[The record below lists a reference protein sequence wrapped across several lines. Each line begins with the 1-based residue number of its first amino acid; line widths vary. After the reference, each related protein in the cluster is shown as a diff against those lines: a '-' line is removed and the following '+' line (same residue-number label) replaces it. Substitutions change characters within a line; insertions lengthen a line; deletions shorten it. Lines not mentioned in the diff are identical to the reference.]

1 MWFAKTTDFGLF
13 FSSFVAELS
22 WQVGSSHQGDWLKG
36 TIRTGWKINPP
47 NLHKTSNKKQTKT
60 ANGIYIIPGLQ
71 NFALLIYVTF
81 FFSEH
86 QKSINHLPG
95 EFRDFAIRRTLPR
108 FLPSLAQRNWPSL
121 VDWNPSLDIAPHK
134 PKNPGRIHRN
144 LSWKGS
150 WGARKLGP
158 AVVLFFCHLDFAVC
172 ALFLRQIVAG
182 FRVLGFT
189 VT

>member
-81 FFSEH
+81 FFPSTKN
-86 QKSINHLPG
+86 QSITCQGN
-95 EFRDFAIRRTLPR
+95 FAISRFGGR
-108 FLPSLAQRNWPSL
+108 FLASCLHWRNATGL
-121 VDWNPSLDIAPHK
+121 H
-134 PKNPGRIHRN
+134 
-144 LSWKGS
+144 LSTEIRLW
-150 WGARKLGP
+150 
-158 AVVLFFCHLDFAVC
+158 
-172 ALFLRQIVAG
+172 
-182 FRVLGFT
+182 T
-189 VT
+189 

>member
-1 MWFAKTTDFGLF
+1 MINISAMYGGPITPFVTIGSGPTLPCGSQKRRISAFF

-47 NLHKTSNKKQTKT
+47 NLHKTSSKKQTKT

-86 QKSINHLPG
+86 QKSINQLPG

-121 VDWNPSLDIAPHK
+121 VD
-134 PKNPGRIHRN
+134 
-144 LSWKGS
+144 
-150 WGARKLGP
+150 
-158 AVVLFFCHLDFAVC
+158 
-172 ALFLRQIVAG
+172 
-182 FRVLGFT
+182 
-189 VT
+189 

>member
-36 TIRTGWKINPP
+36 TIRTGWKINPL

-81 FFSEH
+81 LFFRAP
-86 QKSINHLPG
+86 KINQSPARG
-95 EFRDFAIRRTLPR
+95 ISRFRDSADASSLPA
-108 FLPSLAQRNWPSL
+108 FIGATQLA
-121 VDWNPSLDIAPHK
+121 
-134 PKNPGRIHRN
+134 
-144 LSWKGS
+144 
-150 WGARKLGP
+150 
-158 AVVLFFCHLDFAVC
+158 
-172 ALFLRQIVAG
+172 
-182 FRVLGFT
+182 FT
-189 VT
+189 CRLKSVSGHSSA